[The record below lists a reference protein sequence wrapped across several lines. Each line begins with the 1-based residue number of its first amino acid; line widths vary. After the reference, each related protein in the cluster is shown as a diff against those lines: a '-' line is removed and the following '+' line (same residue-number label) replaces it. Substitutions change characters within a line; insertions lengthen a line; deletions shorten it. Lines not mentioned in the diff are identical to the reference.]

1 MFPCA
6 RIWLIWSALY
16 QAEIIK
22 EAWGLAFSKLTADD
36 KQTIIEHL
44 EALRKSLI
52 ISVLAIIIAAF
63 VCFAYN
69 EQILSFIISPLQHL
83 NEKLV
88 VTGVTEAFFVK
99 LKLAFAAGFVV
110 AFPIVVLSLWGFVK
124 PALYPSERKYVYI
137 LFPVILILFCGG
149 VVFAYFGILP
159 LVLNFFI
166 YIAGA
171 NLDTMFKVDQ
181 YVSFVMA
188 FTLPFGI
195 VFELPVV
202 VFFLAKMG
210 IVTSE
215 FMARNRKYALLIIF
229 ILAAA
234 LTPGPDPI
242 SQLMMGIPVY
252 LLYEISVLVA
262 RFAQPNEERKAKGG
276 RFRKKRGASKEDA
289 PTGEGDTQTSEA
301 DHQENESNDEK
312 LL

>member
-1 MFPCA
+1 MF
-6 RIWLIWSALY
+6 
-16 QAEIIK
+16 
-22 EAWGLAFSKLTADD
+22 FSDLSPDD
-36 KQTIIEHL
+36 RQTIIEHL

-69 EQILSFIISPLQHL
+69 EQILNFIITPLKSL
-83 NEKLV
+83 NEKLI

-99 LKLAFAAGFVV
+99 LKLAFFAGFCV
-110 AFPIVVLSLWGFVK
+110 AFPVVVLSIWSFIK

-137 LFPVILILFCGG
+137 LFPITLLLFCGG

-188 FTLPFGI
+188 FTIPFGL
-195 VFELPVV
+195 VFELPVI

-210 IVTSE
+210 MVTSE
-215 FMARNRKYALLIIF
+215 AMARNRKYAILVIF

-242 SQLMMGIPVY
+242 SQMMMGIPVY
-252 LLYEISVLVA
+252 FLYEISVLVA
-262 RFAQPNEERKAKGG
+262 RLARPNEERKARRG
-276 RFRKKRGASKEDA
+276 FFKKRSAVPGNDSAKNANDQK
-289 PTGEGDTQTSEA
+289 TTSNEA
-301 DHQENESNDEK
+301 KDR
-312 LL
+312 

>member
-1 MFPCA
+1 MSQYAKP
-6 RIWLIWSALY
+6 WLIWPALY
-16 QAEIIK
+16 PAEIIK
-22 EAWGLAFSKLTADD
+22 EECWLMFSKLSPDD

-44 EALRKSLI
+44 EALRKALI
-52 ISVLAIIIAAF
+52 ISVLAIIAAAF
-63 VCFAYN
+63 ICFAFN
-69 EQILSFIISPLQHL
+69 EQILAFIISPLKHL

-99 LKLAFAAGFVV
+99 LKLSFLAGIIIS
-110 AFPIVVLSLWGFVK
+110 FPIVVWSLWGFVK

-137 LFPVILILFCGG
+137 LFPITIILFCGG

-159 LVLNFFI
+159 LILNFFI

-188 FTLPFGI
+188 FTIPFGL
-195 VFELPVV
+195 VFELPVI

-210 IVTSE
+210 IVTSAA
-215 FMARNRKYALLIIF
+215 MARNRKYAILVIF

-252 LLYEISVLVA
+252 LLYEISVVVA
-262 RFAQPNEERKAKGG
+262 RVAKPGEERKEKGS
-276 RFRKKRGASKEDA
+276 RFRKRPATSDA
-289 PTGEGDTQTSEA
+289 DLTNKEA
-301 DHQENESNDEK
+301 DDTNDQK
-312 LL
+312 I

>member
-1 MFPCA
+1 M
-6 RIWLIWSALY
+6 
-16 QAEIIK
+16 
-22 EAWGLAFSKLTADD
+22 AFADMSPED

-44 EALRKSLI
+44 EALRKSII
-52 ISVLAIIIAAF
+52 ISVVSIIVAGF

-69 EQILSFIISPLQHL
+69 EQILTFIIAPLRGL
-83 NEKLV
+83 NEQLV

-99 LKLAFAAGFVV
+99 LKLSFLTGFVI
-110 AFPIVVLSLWGFVK
+110 AFPIVVWSLWGFFK
-124 PALYPSERKYVYI
+124 PALYPSERKYIYI
-137 LFPVILILFCGG
+137 LFPITIILFLGG

-166 YIAGA
+166 YIAGT

-188 FTLPFGI
+188 FTIPFGI

-202 VFFLAKMG
+202 VFFLTKIGWITQEA
-210 IVTSE
+210 
-215 FMARNRKYALLIIF
+215 MARNRKYAILVIF

-252 LLYEISVLVA
+252 LLYEISILVA
-262 RFAQPNEERKAKGG
+262 RFANPNKERQAKGS
-276 RFRKKRGASKEDA
+276 RFKGKQRK
-289 PTGEGDTQTSEA
+289 GEKVEA
-301 DHQENESNDEK
+301 ETAAEPPENGENAEENSNE
-312 LL
+312 